1 MIKHNQV
8 GAVNSLLLP
17 LIISV
22 VLGIGFLGF
31 AFWAATG
38 RQDYKNNSD
47 QKVAAAVT
55 IATQQANT
63 AKDKF
68 YAEAA
73 KNPLVTYTSP
83 EDFGS
88 IVVQYPRTWS
98 GYIDNSGSGDAQ
110 LSGYFYP
117 GVVPGISNQASVF
130 ALHIRVVAQSYTQ
143 SVTTLTGLQKNGTL
157 TAQPY
162 ALPKLPKQVGVK
174 VSGTLPD
181 GKSGTA
187 VYLPLRDK
195 TLVISTDGSQFLGDF
210 NTYILPN
217 LTFSP

>member
-17 LIISV
+17 LIVSV
-22 VLGIGFLGF
+22 VLAIGFLGF
-31 AFWAATG
+31 GFWAAAG
-38 RQDYKNNSD
+38 RQDYKNNAD
-47 QKVAAAVT
+47 QKIAAAVT

-63 AKDKF
+63 AKDKY

-73 KNPLVTYTSP
+73 KKPLITYTSP

-98 GYIDNSGSGDAQ
+98 GYVDNSGSGDAQ
-110 LSGYFYP
+110 LSGYFA
-117 GVVPGISNQASVF
+117 PGIVPSINGQASVF
-130 ALHIRVVAQSYTQ
+130 ALRIRVMGQSYTQ
-143 SVTTLTGLQKNGTL
+143 SVIALTGLQKDGRL
-157 TAQPY
+157 TGQPY

-174 VSGTLPD
+174 VTGTLPD

-195 TLVISTDGSQFLGDF
+195 TLVISTEGSQFLNDF
-210 NTYILPN
+210 NTNILPN